1 MACDWPG
8 SHMDRKAGGFFGEM
22 KMEMPASQGSMASP
36 LEVSNSAYSVFIL
49 MVVTQQVGRQ
59 LITFCI

>member
-8 SHMDRKAGGFFGEM
+8 SHMDRKAGFFCEM
-22 KMEMPASQGSMASP
+22 KMEVPASQGSMASP
-36 LEVSNSAYSVFIL
+36 LEVSNNDYSVFIL

-59 LITFCI
+59 